1 MRRLVRAG
9 LVVTLL
15 VATVALAVTVGEAP
29 ARVRRLRAQ
38 WLSRSPS
45 PTSLARAFLAPTTDL
60 ALAFCDGPCLAFVT
74 RSGVDVAIDTPD
86 GPLPARRV
94 GDFVHFEQLPTRT
107 MPVVVSWTARALD
120 TGINL
125 ASPDR
130 CGQLGPALSTRP
142 DETRA
147 GRASIR
153 LVLAPGVEP
162 RLERP

>member
-1 MRRLVRAG
+1 VRRLVRAG
-9 LVVTLL
+9 LVVALL
-15 VATVALAVTVGEAP
+15 VGTGALAVTVGEAP

-38 WLSRSPS
+38 WRSRA
-45 PTSLARAFLAPTTDL
+45 PTPTALARAFLAPTTDL
-60 ALAFCDGPCLAFVT
+60 SRTHCDPDCLAFFT
-74 RSGVDVAIDTPD
+74 QPGVDVAIDTPD
-86 GPLPARRV
+86 GPLPARRD
-94 GDFVHFEQLPTRT
+94 GDLVRFERLPTRT
-107 MPVVVSWTARALD
+107 MPIVVSWTARALD

-147 GRASIR
+147 GHASIR